1 MDTHA
6 GSLSWDQVAASV
18 QQRASCGVLA
28 AIRFIKH
35 REDLLVRSVVNFIQ
49 I

>member
-18 QQRASCGVLA
+18 QRASCGVLA